1 MYNYPRKFSVITI
14 ISELMR
20 PLYAS
25 TITEVMA
32 KNCLTQD
39 LRAVGEFSSRVYFM
53 HSVPNL
59 GSIW

>member
-20 PLYAS
+20 PPYAS
-25 TITEVMA
+25 IITEVMA

-39 LRAVGEFSSRVYFM
+39 LRAVEEFSSRIYFM